1 MTKRLPVAVFMWVMQ
16 PMIASATSCGSTT
29 RFSGTAW
36 ARFSS
41 AARSRPGTKSVATEA
56 GDTHR
61 KRISGP
67 NTRASDIVMVSSAA
81 FAAQFEPAALVGDVG
96 HEQVLRVVGL
106 GAAGGAIAGGAISN
120 SVGGAV
126 VGGLLGAVAGVQW
139 REGRVS
145 RATAG

>member
-61 KRISGP
+61 KRIYGP

-81 FAAQFEPAALVGDVG
+81 FAAQYAMLDPEPVNAETDDTLTTTPSPETFSSGTSA
-96 HEQVLRVVGL
+96 RPTRSCRMC
-106 GAAGGAIAGGAISN
+106 GGWCN
-120 SVGGAV
+120 
-126 VGGLLGAVAGVQW
+126 W
-139 REGRVS
+139 P
-145 RATAG
+145 